1 MPTMLVNGV
10 VVEITPEQEAALPKP
25 LPPPPPRS
33 VTNFQARAVLR
44 SRFMPDGTSLLSAVT
59 AHLVQARDAAAG
71 LAENAPQRIAADL
84 AWQAWEQSNTVERD
98 SAIVGQFAAL
108 FGLSATDLD
117 QLFRA
122 AAEVTA

>member
-1 MPTMLVNGV
+1 MPTQIVNGV
-10 VVEITPEQEAALPKP
+10 VVELTPAQVAALPGA

-44 SRFMPDGTSLLSAVT
+44 SRFMPDGTSLLSAVN
-59 AHLVQARDAAAG
+59 AHLVQARDAT
-71 LAENAPQRIAADL
+71 AEMPETAPERIAADL

-98 SAIVGQFAAL
+98 SSIVAQFAGL
-108 FGLSATDLD
+108 FGLSDADLD

-122 AAEVTA
+122 AAEVSA